1 MQDEA
6 SQQTIALMIQGGKI
20 SAEIL
25 KQAIVKMQMYSSNLS
40 NNIKAAGEKEGDVKH
55 GKQSLSSLME
65 HKAELTNIPIDE
77 NNIGDFEKIAKKYDM
92 DYSLKKDKSQEPPV
106 YIVFFKAR
114 DAGVMEQALKEY
126 TRDYLNKDHSRV
138 SVRQKLKEKQ
148 DLIRQ
153 QKDIGEKIRTVAKYK
168 ETER

>member
-1 MQDEA
+1 MQDEV
-6 SQQTIALMIQGGKI
+6 SQQTVALMIQGGKI

-25 KQAIVKMQMYSSNLS
+25 KQAIVKMQVYSTNLS
-40 NNIKAAGEKEGDVKH
+40 NNGKIAGEQGDVKH
-55 GKQSLSSLME
+55 GKQTLSNLME

-77 NNIGDFEKIAKKYDM
+77 NNIGDFEKIAKKYDI
-92 DYSLKKDKSQEPPV
+92 DYSLKKDSSQDPPV

-126 TRDYLNKDHSRV
+126 TRNYMNKDHDRV

-148 DLIRQ
+148 ELIRQ
-153 QKDIGEKIRTVAKYK
+153 QKDIGEKIRTVIKYK
-168 ETER
+168 EPER

>member
-1 MQDEA
+1 MQDEV
-6 SQQTIALMIQGGKI
+6 SQQTMALMIQGGKI

-25 KQAIVKMQMYSSNLS
+25 KQAIVKMQAYSANISNRV
-40 NNIKAAGEKEGDVKH
+40 AVAGEKDNGVKH

-77 NNIGDFEKIAKKYDM
+77 NNIGDFEAIARKYDI
-92 DYSLKKDKSQEPPV
+92 DYSLKKDNSQDPPV

-114 DAGVMEQALKEY
+114 DAGVMDQALKEY
-126 TRDYLNKDHSRV
+126 ARDYLNPDHKRV

-148 DLIRQ
+148 ELIRQ
-153 QKDIGEKIRTVAKYK
+153 QKDIGEKIRAVAKYK
-168 ETER
+168 EPER